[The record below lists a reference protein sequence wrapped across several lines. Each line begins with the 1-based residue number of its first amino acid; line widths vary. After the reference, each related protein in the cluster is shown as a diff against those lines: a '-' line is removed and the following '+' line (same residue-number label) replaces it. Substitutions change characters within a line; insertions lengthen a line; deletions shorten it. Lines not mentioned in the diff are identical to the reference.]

1 MVCRQG
7 RCRFVSDYWSPC
19 ISKWNH
25 CTQLVHLHNN
35 LHCHFVPATHTT
47 TMSLSSSSSIY
58 VLAGDTGRDETRHA
72 MNFIYSRTQGRRTCG
87 RLTLPSD
94 FLYASKIRQ
103 TSSGPAEAVCLPI
116 SKCCV
121 MGLLSM
127 GFWGTMGPLLNLEN
141 IFAAGILH
149 LGCSRARGNN
159 GEECVRVNST
169 LGALSYSRGMLS
181 GVFMCRWVM
190 CVRRNVLR
198 MRKALS
204 TQLIRKEVETSR
216 GRHDW

>member
-1 MVCRQG
+1 M
-7 RCRFVSDYWSPC
+7 Y
-19 ISKWNH
+19 SKWNH
-25 CTQLVHLHNN
+25 CTQLVRLHNN
-35 LHCHFVPATHTT
+35 LHCHFVSATHIRTT
-47 TMSLSSSSSIY
+47 TVVSLSCLSSIY
-58 VLAGDTGRDETRHA
+58 VLVGDTGRDGTRHA
-72 MNFIYSRTQGRRTCG
+72 MNFIYSRTQGRATCG

-159 GEECVRVNST
+159 REECVRVNFT
-169 LGALSYSRGMLS
+169 LGSFSYSRGMLS
-181 GVFMCRWVM
+181 GVFIMCRWVM
-190 CVRRNVLR
+190 CVCEG
-198 MRKALS
+198 MYY
-204 TQLIRKEVETSR
+204 E
-216 GRHDW
+216 